1 MYDNTPKFTN
11 VYFNRVHQMAKPT
24 TIQIKL
30 EATDGSGHFYVAK
43 KNPRNKPEKME
54 VNKYNPKTRKHV
66 KYVEKKIK

>member
-1 MYDNTPKFTN
+1 
-11 VYFNRVHQMAKPT
+11 MAKPT

-43 KNPRNKPEKME
+43 KNPRTKPEKME

-66 KYVEKKIK
+66 KYVEKKIKYVVFD